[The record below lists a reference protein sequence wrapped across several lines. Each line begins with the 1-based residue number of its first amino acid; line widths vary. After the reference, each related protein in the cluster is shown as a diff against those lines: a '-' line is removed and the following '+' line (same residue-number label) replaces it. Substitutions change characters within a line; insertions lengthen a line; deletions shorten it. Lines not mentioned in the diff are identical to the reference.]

1 MKFPVTILLTALLA
15 YAAGL
20 YMPWWSTALAAFLVA
35 LMIYQQPGW
44 STLAGFLGIFL
55 IWGVLAWTRS
65 GANGHI
71 LAHRMSQF
79 ILKKDDPNQLL
90 GMTALIGAVTGAL
103 GALTGSLARRAFKPV
118 QNL

>member
-20 YMPWWSTALAAFLVA
+20 YMPWWSTAVAAFLVA
-35 LMIYQQPGW
+35 LLIYQKPGW
-44 STLAGFLGIFL
+44 AMLSGFLGVFL
-55 IWGVLAWTRS
+55 LWGVLSWTLS
-65 GANGHI
+65 GANAHI

-90 GMTALIGAVTGAL
+90 GITSLIGGITGGM

-118 QNL
+118 VNL